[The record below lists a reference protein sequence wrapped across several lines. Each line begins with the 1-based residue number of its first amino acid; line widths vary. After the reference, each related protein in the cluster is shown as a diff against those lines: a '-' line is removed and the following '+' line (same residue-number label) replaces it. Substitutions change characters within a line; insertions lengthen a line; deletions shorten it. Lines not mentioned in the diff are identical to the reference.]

1 MKTETLYQALR
12 LPNQPD
18 TKLVLLV
25 LDGIGDIA
33 TAQTNYLTLSKER
46 GRLTW
51 TNWLEPRPSDE

>member
-33 TAQTNYLTLSKER
+33 TAQTNYLTPSRRSEDASL
-46 GRLTW
+46 GRIG
-51 TNWLEPRPSDE
+51 